1 LIELDS
7 SGDKNS
13 NEVNKDTLSSTIK
26 EELRK
31 KMELTKLA
39 ILSLKRLKSFQKFS

>member
-31 KMELTKLA
+31 KMELTNKQSKVQFVL
-39 ILSLKRLKSFQKFS
+39 LD